1 MAQTTLSKWIESPEI
16 VNQNIIAS
24 SVIDRDRDKSTPHF
38 MGVDI
43 GLKSDGTAITIGHW
57 VTELVG
63 SNASRKLEIDLATV
77 RYPKNEN
84 RAFFEIDEIA
94 EWVCTIA
101 KRYGIQAGLTDQ
113 YYGSIAVPIMHKK
126 GFKNIECRHFNR
138 VLNLEA
144 YTVLHDYLVRGN
156 LRIPE
161 SKVLTEELLSL
172 EMGLED
178 QNIMAPVGGHDDL
191 SDSLARMAYVAHNR
205 RPVIKK
211 GQ

>member
-1 MAQTTLSKWIESPEI
+1 MVQATLSKWIESPEI

-43 GLKSDGTAITIGHW
+43 GLKSDGTAITVGHW

-77 RYPKNEN
+77 RYPRNEN
-84 RAFFEIDEIA
+84 RAFFEIDEVA

-113 YYGSIAVPIMHKK
+113 YYGLTAVPIMHRK
-126 GFKNIECRHFNR
+126 GFKNIEWEHFNR
-138 VLNLEA
+138 VLNLRV
-144 YTVLHDYLVRGN
+144 YTVLYGYLTNGM

-161 SKVLTEELLSL
+161 FKVLTDELLSL
-172 EMGLED
+172 EMDFED

-191 SDSLARMAYVAHNR
+191 SDSLARMVYVAHNSR
-205 RPVIKK
+205 SVIKK
-211 GQ
+211 G